1 MALTVRRVAVDDW
14 REMKRVRLAALAT
27 DRMAFG
33 STLEAEA
40 AFGDDVWIDRARES
54 ATSNHRALWVAV
66 GDDGRM
72 LGMVGAH
79 IEEQA
84 ASLFGMWVD
93 PAARG
98 AGVGGKML
106 DALIAWL
113 EARHPTGAISLSV
126 NPTLA
131 AAVRLYESR
140 GFTPT
145 GASTPIDHTPG
156 ARCAQMV
163 RRSPP
168 PSNG

>member
-1 MALTVRRVAVDDW
+1 MTVSVRRVVADDW

-27 DRMAFG
+27 DRVAFG

-40 AFGDDVWIDRARES
+40 AFGDDVWIERARVS
-54 ATSNHRALWVAV
+54 ATSNERVLWVAF
-66 GDDGRM
+66 GEDGRM
-72 LGMVGAH
+72 IGMVGAH
-79 IEEQA
+79 LEGQG
-84 ASLFGMWVD
+84 ASLFGTWID

-106 DALIAWL
+106 DALVAWL
-113 EARHPTGAISLSV
+113 EARDPAVAISLSV

-163 RRSPP
+163 RRR
-168 PSNG
+168 PSA